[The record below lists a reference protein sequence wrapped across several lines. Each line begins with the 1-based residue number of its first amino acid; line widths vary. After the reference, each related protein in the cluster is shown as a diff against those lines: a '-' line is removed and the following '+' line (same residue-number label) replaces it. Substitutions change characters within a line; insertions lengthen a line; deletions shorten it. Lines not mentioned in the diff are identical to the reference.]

1 MTDFT
6 TIKLANHRVL
16 VKGTD
21 SFGVIG
27 QTVLNSTQWEGIL
40 ETLNHNTAEDQFNK
54 AVEEFYAP
62 LIEKIDAI
70 QAAEQRS
77 IVDDA
82 YVFSVGET
90 VEAVDAVAPTTYR
103 LTQDS
108 AILRLLA
115 DGEFDRLIWV
125 GDKLEITAAVED
137 ESPAE
142 AEATVD
148 AATDAE

>member
-27 QTVLNSTQWEGIL
+27 QTVLDSTQWEGIQ

-90 VEAVDAVAPTTYR
+90 VDAVDAVTPTTYR

-108 AILRLLA
+108 AILRLLEA
-115 DGEFDRLIWV
+115 GEYDRLIWV
-125 GDKLEITAAVED
+125 GDKLEIIAASAQPTVEV
-137 ESPAE
+137 EL
-142 AEATVD
+142 
-148 AATDAE
+148 TDDDLASA